1 MKKINVVLSVL
12 CMLLFLTNVKAQTSS
27 SQSNSHSLEGRARHA
42 AHDCLQPYHGGIYEI
57 TASTTTTGI
66 CFVQGFTHRVSFYAG
81 PKCNGTGPC
90 PTFPTRLIATVDFGC
105 EDEIIAVTCY

>member
-12 CMLLFLTNVKAQTSS
+12 CMLLFLTTVKAQST
-27 SQSNSHSLEGRARHA
+27 NPNALEGRARGA
-42 AHDCLQPYHGGIYEI
+42 AHECLQPYHSGIYEI
-57 TASTTTTGI
+57 TASTDVTGI
-66 CFVQGFTHRVSFYAG
+66 CFVQGFTYRVSFYAG

-105 EDEIIAVTCY
+105 EGEILAMNCY